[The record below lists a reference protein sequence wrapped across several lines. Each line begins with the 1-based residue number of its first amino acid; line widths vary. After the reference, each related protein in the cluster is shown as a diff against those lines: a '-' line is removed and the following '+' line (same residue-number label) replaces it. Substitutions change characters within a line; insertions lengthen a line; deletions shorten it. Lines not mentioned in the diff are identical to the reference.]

1 MSGTNPRAVRVAG
14 LIQRVVATALQRELR
29 DPRLAHVT
37 ITEVRVT
44 NDLQIARIYWTYLGS
59 EGHELGQRKRAKQAL
74 KQSAGRL
81 RSLVGRKAGLR
92 LTPQLEFIYDEVPE
106 EAHEVEDVLSIAL
119 RRDQELAKL
128 REHASY
134 AGDADPYR
142 HDHDDEDGDADDEAD
157 AEYDI
162 DSDSTDDYTGDGF
175 DYDDAETEAF
185 IDGDDDMDDDADDDM
200 DAGTGAA
207 AGSDDSAV
215 QG

>member
-119 RRDQELAKL
+119 SRDQELAKL

-142 HDHDDEDGDADDEAD
+142 HDHDDEDGDADDAAD

-162 DSDSTDDYTGDGF
+162 DSDSTDDYTDDGF

-200 DAGTGAA
+200 DDGTGAA
-207 AGSDDSAV
+207 AGADDPAV

>member
-81 RSLVGRKAGLR
+81 RSLVGRKTKSLK
-92 LTPQLEFIYDEVPE
+92 
-106 EAHEVEDVLSIAL
+106 
-119 RRDQELAKL
+119 RRMRSRTFCPSLC
-128 REHASY
+128 
-134 AGDADPYR
+134 
-142 HDHDDEDGDADDEAD
+142 
-157 AEYDI
+157 
-162 DSDSTDDYTGDGF
+162 
-175 DYDDAETEAF
+175 AETRSLPSFAS
-185 IDGDDDMDDDADDDM
+185 MHHM
-200 DAGTGAA
+200 PGTPIPTVMTMMTRMAMPTTRPMLNMTSTPIPPTITQA
-207 AGSDDSAV
+207 TASIMTMPKPKRSSTVMMTWMMTPTTWTLAQALLPDPMILRCKAEIAE
-215 QG
+215 QA